1 MNWSIKDYILAVSI
15 IINLILGYW
24 MYDITK
30 DDQSKSEELFKSKG
44 RIEVFEIQVSKKDIE
59 ISELHIKLDS
69 VSKLL
74 AVKPKE
80 RVIIKEKY
88 YEKANDVINVST
100 DSSIS
105 ILAGRLSEIN
115 IDR

>member
-1 MNWSIKDYILAVSI
+1 MKTKDYILYASLIV
-15 IINLILGYW
+15 NLILGYW
-24 MYDITK
+24 IYDMTK
-30 DDQSKSEELFKSKG
+30 NDQKPNEDLFKSQG
-44 RIEVFEIQVSKKDIE
+44 RVEILENQLLEKDSVFNVLEFKKDSID
-59 ISELHIKLDS
+59 L
-69 VSKLL
+69 LL

-80 RVIIKEKY
+80 RVVIKVKY

-105 ILAGRLSEIN
+105 ILARRLSEIN